1 MITDAEVERIPGAA
15 VYGADGEKIGKAGA
29 VYRDDQTGRPEW
41 VTVQTG
47 LFGTSESFV
56 PLAQADFDGDD
67 LRVPYDKA
75 KVKDAPRVDDE
86 GHLDISE
93 EDRLFEYYGV
103 GNAGPQGSAATDAR
117 DDRFD
122 DRDRSVDRDGRDDRA
137 GHGVGAGTAAA
148 GAGAAG
154 AGLGAAAAHRDDH
167 RDERAAGYAD
177 DRRDDRGFVDKIK
190 DKLDGDDDRR
200 DGYRDDRRDGI
211 RDDVRREDRPAGYSD
226 DRRDGFRDDRRDD
239 DRGHGAGT
247 AAAAGAAGA
256 GVGGLAAAA
265 ATHRDDRRDSYRD
278 DRPGDSTDDRRD
290 GFRDE
295 RRDDERRDDDRGVV
309 DKIKDKLDGD
319 DRRDDVRDGYRTDA
333 RHDGRTGT
341 DTAAARDDRFADGED
356 IGRRDDRSSSG
367 LGSTPLAAG
376 AGAAAGAAGGY
387 AAGRSSSSTST
398 ERKPRLTQWVL
409 VKKED
414 VIEVPAEE
422 AERLAAQKDG
432 GTSR

>member
-56 PLAQADFDGDD
+56 PLAQAQFDGDD
-67 LRVPYDKA
+67 LRVPYDKS

-103 GNAGPQGSAATDAR
+103 DNAGPAGSAAHDAR
-117 DDRFD
+117 DDRDYGRTDGYDRD
-122 DRDRSVDRDGRDDRA
+122 DRD
-137 GHGVGAGTAAA
+137 GHGVGAAAA

-154 AGLGAAAAHRDDH
+154 AGLGAAAAHRDD
-167 RDERAAGYAD
+167 
-177 DRRDDRGFVDKIK
+177 RRDDVR
-190 DKLDGDDDRR
+190 DGYRDDRR
-200 DGYRDDRRDGI
+200 DGYRDDRRD
-211 RDDVRREDRPAGYSD
+211 
-226 DRRDGFRDDRRDD
+226 
-239 DRGHGAGT
+239 
-247 AAAAGAAGA
+247 
-256 GVGGLAAAA
+256 
-265 ATHRDDRRDSYRD
+265 
-278 DRPGDSTDDRRD
+278 
-290 GFRDE
+290 
-295 RRDDERRDDDRGVV
+295 
-309 DKIKDKLDGD
+309 
-319 DRRDDVRDGYRTDA
+319 DRRDDVRDGFRDDA
-333 RHDGRTGT
+333 RTGDRYDDRSAARGPIADDRRDGYTGT

-356 IGRRDDRSSSG
+356 VGRRDDRSSSG

-387 AAGRSSSSTST
+387 AAGRSSSSSTTGT
-398 ERKPRLTQWVL
+398 ERKPRLSQWVL

-414 VIEVPAEE
+414 VIEVPADE
-422 AERLAAQKDG
+422 AERLAARQDG
-432 GTSR
+432 GTLR

>member
-56 PLAQADFDGDD
+56 PLAQAQFDGDD
-67 LRVPYDKA
+67 LRVPYDKS

-103 GNAGPQGSAATDAR
+103 GNAGPAGSAAHDAR
-117 DDRFD
+117 DDRDFGRTD
-122 DRDRSVDRDGRDDRA
+122 DRGRDDRD
-137 GHGVGAGTAAA
+137 GYGAGAAA

-154 AGLGAAAAHRDDH
+154 AGLGAAAARHDDRRDDRDHRDD
-167 RDERAAGYAD
+167 RPAGYAD
-177 DRRDDRGFVDKIK
+177 DRRDGYRDDRRDDDRGFVDKIK

-200 DGYRDDRRDGI
+200 DGYRDDARDGY
-211 RDDVRREDRPAGYSD
+211 RDDVRD
-226 DRRDGFRDDRRDD
+226 DHRDGYRDD
-239 DRGHGAGT
+239 DRGRGAGT
-247 AAAAGAAGA
+247 AATAGAAGA

-265 ATHRDDRRDSYRD
+265 AGHRDDRRDDYRD
-278 DRPGDSTDDRRD
+278 DRPAGYADDRRD
-290 GFRDE
+290 GY
-295 RRDDERRDDDRGVV
+295 RDDRRDDDRGVM

-319 DRRDDVRDGYRTDA
+319 DRRDDVRDGYRT
-333 RHDGRTGT
+333 DGRTGT

-356 IGRRDDRSSSG
+356 IGRRDDRSPSG
-367 LGSTPLAAG
+367 LGSAPVAAG

-387 AAGRSSSSTST
+387 AAGRSSSSSTAGT
-398 ERKPRLTQWVL
+398 ERKPRLSQWVL
-409 VKKED
+409 VKRED
-414 VIEVPAEE
+414 VIEVPADE
-422 AERLAAQKDG
+422 AERLAAQQDG
-432 GTSR
+432 GTLR